1 MPKIRLQIK
10 ELKLIRSIR
19 SLKKGKTT
27 WYTRFCL
34 AVHIMTKSPLYKWA
48 GLYYHTSGLG
58 PWAYYDTILHFNTP
72 PQIDAGNQPAT
83 ICEPGI
89 HAAAV
94 EGPW

>member
-34 AVHIMTKSPLYKWA
+34 AVHVMTKSPLYTWA

-58 PWAYYDTILHFNTP
+58 PWAYYDTILHFKHFNTP
-72 PQIDAGNQPAT
+72 PQIDAGESTSINLS
-83 ICEPGI
+83 IKN
-89 HAAAV
+89 
-94 EGPW
+94 